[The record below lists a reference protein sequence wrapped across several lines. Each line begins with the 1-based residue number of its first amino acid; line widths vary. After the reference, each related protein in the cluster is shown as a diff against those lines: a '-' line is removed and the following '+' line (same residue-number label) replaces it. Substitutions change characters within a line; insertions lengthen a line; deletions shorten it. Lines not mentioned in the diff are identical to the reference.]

1 MKQTIATFLS
11 FSTNWVLAI
20 AIAFGPL
27 KAAAQSEAVQLSLP
41 FEDQLRLPFDEP
53 NNGIKVVKAT
63 DQEDLSKLASAD
75 PTEINRPD
83 LKEKVGAQ
91 AFYDSNST
99 TQERKNT
106 SPKAIL
112 AAWNTAKASP
122 KIAGQTLMSFP
133 AEASV
138 FYTAMGLL
146 AAVELNHPLTSKNP
160 AALEQFFHHSFKD
173 PVGAVG
179 FYGFMLVNRQTS
191 HFFEQLRMLGGTD
204 IKDMTRVKRIFYG
217 HVAPQIGMSAG
228 FLAQTVFTE
237 LWHDKEFKMCVG
249 RFGLKKI
256 NKIVGG
262 KKVALAPDSP
272 EILEACEQA
281 YDRWAVRQKIKDY
294 VPLIAA
300 MVVTNILQMSSIP
313 FAKWL
318 VNDTKAG
325 KTIVSK
331 VMQTKGIGAILGRMS
346 LAIRVGKNFVAPQGG
361 LVVRI
366 LSMVAFIK
374 GSELVQPTFD
384 RLTGMPLKA
393 DDIADMTNRFE
404 QKITEAVNS
413 KWQPVNYVD
422 REDQRKNDPAE
433 LLKKL
438 GMQFQKMRQF
448 HLQIPYA
455 NHANWQQA
463 LAKFQGAYTSSYA
476 MYDRVIDE
484 VREFRGRESKNRYI
498 GENPSA
504 LFLSRESPMY
514 RVGTLIAKKQSG
526 PLANDPLR
534 ELLVRIRD
542 YYAQNLKS
550 LTPAQEKVLR
560 QINFGLEAAY
570 RDLSAAELDAAVKK
584 ANLNS
589 ANLTAEQRNS
599 IAYEI
604 RANRVSTA
612 LKLFSQVG
620 NNVRNGS
627 GVGFK
632 ITSGFKGLFNEIAGD
647 VNKMDFNAFMYHLHS
662 NVKAIDVAVTT
673 AGYDYYHRE
682 LGTNKN
688 IVSELA
694 RESTP
699 KRYQR
704 AYTPTMADY
713 LLASMVCGPR
723 AQGGAAERSAQTTLV
738 SKALN
743 WWNYDKN
750 DGGASTVKAFEKL
763 SLIEFTPGF
772 GWRFLPPRLVVDS
785 LADANLCDSIPK
797 RSKLHNVSTAA
808 EEFISG
814 RSVEKQN
821 ISLLTY
827 FNVNSGEFKVNNEV
841 HHGMLPLVKKFVR
854 PEFLATANGEE
865 KPFHKY
871 WVANV
876 EPQAKKALVEFHK
889 GYRELVSKDFAPRF
903 ASGEYLNVK
912 GRKVHYGTGWSIRD
926 EGMYYRDFL
935 KRMIP
940 TPEMESLLNTYQR
953 NLLLS
958 IGLFS
963 KPEQVRKAT
972 DVILK
977 TIKEESVEKSEEQ
990 KESEDFLA
998 DLAEVDDVKIEFTA
1012 EQIAQVKTAG
1022 DPAAQLATIRLLK
1035 AIAKNMTEIK
1045 ELVAKTSLKGTAKNV
1060 AEQLLVNM
1068 EQVVGE
1074 TETYNGVIRAVNLQ
1088 GLPEVADLL

>member
-1 MKQTIATFLS
+1 MKHTLATF
-11 FSTNWVLAI
+11 FSLVAHWVLVFAI
-20 AIAFGPL
+20 AISPF
-27 KAAAQSEAVQLSLP
+27 KAAAQSSAQQLNLP
-41 FEDQLRLPFDEP
+41 FEDQLSLPLEEP
-53 NNGIKVVKAT
+53 NNGVKVVRGDGK
-63 DQEDLSKLASAD
+63 EDLSKLTAAE
-75 PTEINRPD
+75 PTEIERSD
-83 LKEKVGAQ
+83 LKEKIGAQ
-91 AFYDSNST
+91 AFVDTNST
-99 TQERKNT
+99 VEERKST

-112 AAWNTAKASP
+112 AAWNTAKATP
-122 KIAGQTLMSFP
+122 KIAGKTLMSFP
-133 AEASV
+133 AEAST
-138 FYTAMGLL
+138 FYAAMGLL

-179 FYGFMLVNRQTS
+179 FYGFMLVNRQTT

-262 KKVALAPDSP
+262 KKVTLAPDSP
-272 EILEACEQA
+272 EILEACELA

-325 KTIVSK
+325 KAIVSK
-331 VMQTKGIGAILGRMS
+331 VMQTKGVGAVLGRMT
-346 LAIRVGKNFVAPQGG
+346 LALRVGKNFVFPQGG
-361 LVVRI
+361 LAVRI
-366 LSMVAFIK
+366 ASMVMFIK
-374 GSELVQPTFD
+374 GSELVQPYFD
-384 RLTGMPLKA
+384 RTTGMPLKA

-404 QKITEAVNS
+404 QKITEAVNR

-438 GMQFQKMRQF
+438 GLHFQKMRQF

-463 LAKFQGAYTSSYA
+463 LAQFQGAYTSSYA

-498 GENPSA
+498 GENPSL
-504 LFLSRESPMY
+504 LFLSRESPIY

-526 PLANDPLR
+526 PLGNDPLR

-542 YYAQNLKS
+542 YYARNVKS
-550 LTPAQEKVLR
+550 LTPSQDKVLR

-570 RDLSAAELDAAVKK
+570 RDLSTAELDAAIKK
-584 ANLNS
+584 AKLDSSNLS
-589 ANLTAEQRNS
+589 SEQRNS
-599 IAYEI
+599 IAYEV
-604 RANRVSTA
+604 RANRLSSA
-612 LKLFSQVG
+612 LKLFAQVG
-620 NNVRNGS
+620 TNVNKS
-627 GVGFK
+627 TGVGFK
-632 ITSGFKGLFNEIAGD
+632 VASGFKGLFNEIAGD
-647 VNKMDFNAFMYHLHS
+647 VSKMDFNGFMYHLYT
-662 NVKAIDVAVTT
+662 NVKTLDVAVTA

-699 KRYQR
+699 KRYER

-723 AQGGAAERSAQTTLV
+723 ALGGAAERSAQTTLT
-738 SKALN
+738 SKLMN
-743 WWNYDKN
+743 WWNYNN
-750 DGGASTVKAFEKL
+750 DQTVKTFEKM
-763 SLIEFTPGF
+763 SLVEFTPGF

-785 LADANLCDSIPK
+785 VADANFCNTVPK
-797 RSKLHNVSTAA
+797 RAKVHNVATAA
-808 EEFISG
+808 EEFIGG

-821 ISLLTY
+821 IDLRTF
-827 FNVNSGEFKVNNEV
+827 FNVNTGEYSVNNEI
-841 HHGMLPLVKKFVR
+841 HHGMLPLVKKFMR
-854 PEFLATANGEE
+854 PDFLATANGEE

-871 WVANV
+871 WVNNV

-889 GYRELVSKDFAPRF
+889 GYRELVFKDFVPRF
-903 ASGEYLNVK
+903 SSGEYLNVK

-926 EGMYYRDFL
+926 EGLYYRDFL

-953 NLLLS
+953 NLILS

-963 KPEQVRKAT
+963 KADQVRKAT
-972 DVILK
+972 DVILR
-977 TIKEESVEKSEEQ
+977 TINEESVEKSDEE

-998 DLAEVDDVKIEFTA
+998 DLAEVDDVKIEFTPQ
-1012 EQIAQVKTAG
+1012 QIAQVKTAG
-1022 DPAAQLATIRLLK
+1022 DPAAQLATVRLLK
-1035 AIAKNMTEIK
+1035 AITKNMTEIK
-1045 ELVAKTSLKGTAKNV
+1045 ELVAKTTLKGSAKNV
-1060 AEQLLVNM
+1060 ADQLLVNM

-1074 TETYNGVIRAVNLQ
+1074 AETYNGVIRAVNLQ
-1088 GLPEVADLL
+1088 GLPEVSDLL